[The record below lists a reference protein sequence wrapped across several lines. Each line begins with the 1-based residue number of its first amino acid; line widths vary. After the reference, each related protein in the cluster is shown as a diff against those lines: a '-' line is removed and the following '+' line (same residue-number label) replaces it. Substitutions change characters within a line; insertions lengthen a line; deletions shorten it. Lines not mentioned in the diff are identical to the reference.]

1 MGGNQQANFLQIR
14 WGKYRKK
21 PWTSVWKVE
30 STNYCTFAR
39 ICKSEFDH
47 RCKDIIDD
55 MVDEIPNYSD
65 SLIDYKVSVLSQIP
79 WLTED
84 TISSFMDSEQI
95 EDILRL
101 I

>member
-1 MGGNQQANFLQIR
+1 MDHRHLFAGQYFGEISMFRGCL
-14 WGKYRKK
+14 
-21 PWTSVWKVE
+21 TSAKVE

-55 MVDEIPNYSD
+55 MVEEIPNYSD